1 MTPSFRFGVLSTI
14 GWVVALG
21 LMPAAAQTPARVDS
35 FVVRGEAAKR
45 ALTKTE
51 ISGETA
57 EKLAKVCE
65 AYAVE
70 HNISVSIFIISPSG
84 SIVHA
89 HRMDGQGPINIETAL
104 YKAQTALYTRR
115 PTSLYEKQYA
125 TDLPGEV
132 ARTKLNQYYVS
143 GGLPIIVDDQLIGA
157 IGVGGS
163 RDGDEPC
170 AYAALTKVLGP
181 QPPLASTPTPRSPSA
196 QRSTVP
202 K

>member
-1 MTPSFRFGVLSTI
+1 MKLRFRLASRAMIHFATALIWIIAG
-14 GWVVALG
+14 ALG
-21 LMPAAAQTPARVDS
+21 FAQS
-35 FVVRGEAAKR
+35 LEKFVITGEPAKR

-57 EKLAKVCE
+57 EKLAKACE
-65 AYAVE
+65 AYAAE
-70 HNISVSIFIISPSG
+70 HHFSVSIFVLSPSG

-104 YKAQTALYTRR
+104 YKAQTALATRR
-115 PTSLYEKQYA
+115 PTSSYEKQYA
-125 TDLPGEV
+125 TDTPAEL
-132 ARTKLNQYYVS
+132 ARVKLDHYYVS

-163 RDGDEPC
+163 RDGDESC

-181 QPPLASTPTPRSPSA
+181 QPPLTFYPPPANP
-196 QRSTVP
+196 P

>member
-1 MTPSFRFGVLSTI
+1 MTRPFRFCVPATVG
-14 GWVVALG
+14 ALIAFG
-21 LMPAAAQTPARVDS
+21 PIPAFAQSGPRVDG
-35 FVVRGEAAKR
+35 FVVSGDAAKR

-51 ISGETA
+51 ISGEVA
-57 EKLAKVCE
+57 EKIAKVCE

-70 HNISVSIFIISPSG
+70 HRISVSIFVISPSG
-84 SIVHA
+84 SIVHS

-115 PTSLYEKQYA
+115 PTSFYEKQYA
-125 TDLPGEV
+125 TDMPAEL
-132 ARTKLNQYYVS
+132 ARVKLNQYYVS

-181 QPPLASTPTPRSPSA
+181 QPPIASGPTPRSSVA
-196 QRSTVP
+196 QRRPVS